1 MEQLAT
7 AARSLRIAIIGAGPV
22 PRIPALGGIMVEDEC
37 DVEMQEKGAIAVMQE
52 NAQVMHPWTREE
64 LHTRPFTVIYEISR
78 ARAFAVY
85 GDPLEADPAC
95 VYVPPAYTASMAQE
109 GQRSI
114 VTDPILAAHIARH
127 QDKDQATIGV
137 MVMALGTPAG
147 PDDIEAYYTHMRGGH
162 PPSPELLSELQRR
175 YAAIGGRSPL
185 LENTQAQA
193 RGLQAALDQAD
204 PGRFRVT
211 LGMQHSHPFIEDS
224 LAELVES
231 GVQQVVGLVLAPHY
245 SRLSVGVYSERLKA
259 ANTPSLPL
267 SVIEHWHLAPGYLDF
282 LETSLQATLE
292 KMIRTRGVDAD
303 KIEVLFT
310 AHSLPMRILAMN
322 DPYPEQVRQT
332 AEAVAS
338 RLSLQRWAIA
348 WQSAGRTAEPW
359 IGPALLDVLAE
370 LPGRGDEGV
379 VVCSAGFVSDHLEIL
394 YDLDIE
400 ARQTAERLGLAFE
413 RTPMPNDE
421 PGFLAA
427 LASVVRSRVD
437 AGEGKS

>member
-1 MEQLAT
+1 
-7 AARSLRIAIIGAGPV
+7 
-22 PRIPALGGIMVEDEC
+22 
-37 DVEMQEKGAIAVMQE
+37 MQE
-52 NAQVMHPWTREE
+52 NAQVMQPWTREE
-64 LHTRPFTVIYEISR
+64 LN
-78 ARAFAVY
+78 
-85 GDPLEADPAC
+85 PAPC
-95 VYVPPAYTASMAQE
+95 V
-109 GQRSI
+109 
-114 VTDPILAAHIARH
+114 LAAPV
-127 QDKDQATIGV
+127 GV

-162 PPSPELLSELQRR
+162 APSPELLSDLQRR
-175 YAAIGGRSPL
+175 YAAIGSRSPL
-185 LENTQAQA
+185 LEHTQAQA

-211 LGMQHSHPFIEDS
+211 LGMRHSRPFIEDS

-267 SVIEHWHLAPGYLDF
+267 SVIEHWHLAPGYLAF
-282 LETSLQATLE
+282 LETSLRATLE
-292 KMIRTRGVDAD
+292 QMIRTHGVAAD

-310 AHSLPMRILAMN
+310 AHSLPMRVLALN
-322 DPYPEQVRQT
+322 DPYPEQVRET
-332 AEAVAS
+332 AEAIAS
-338 RLSLQRWAIA
+338 RLGLQRWSIA

-370 LPGRGDEGV
+370 LPGQGREGV

-400 ARQTAERLGLAFE
+400 ARQAAERLGLAFE
-413 RTPMPNDE
+413 RTPMPNDD

-427 LASVVRSRVD
+427 LASAIRSHVE
-437 AGEGKS
+437 AGNGKA